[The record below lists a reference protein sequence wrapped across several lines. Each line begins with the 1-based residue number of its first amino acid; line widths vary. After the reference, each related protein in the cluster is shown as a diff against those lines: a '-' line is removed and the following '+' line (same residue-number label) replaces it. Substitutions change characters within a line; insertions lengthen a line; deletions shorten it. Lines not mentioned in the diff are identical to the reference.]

1 MKEKSSQTIKEFSE
15 DKEIKNSSELKND
28 SVSKNKEDF
37 TNFALTLDLK
47 MNTLKKKLFSSNE
60 EKIEE

>member
-1 MKEKSSQTIKEFSE
+1 MHTDPLRVKFPNAKPIESE
-15 DKEIKNSSELKND
+15 
-28 SVSKNKEDF
+28 NKEDF
-37 TNFALTLDLK
+37 TNFALALDLK